1 MLVCEVAAE
10 CKAEGKTL
18 YDRLAELY
26 EKYGYYLEGLE
37 TKTLTGIDGR
47 KQIDAIMDKFRTGT
61 LTFEVKEVKDY
72 SKGIDGLP
80 KSNVL
85 KFFLSD
91 DSWFAV
97 RPSGTEPKIKFYF
110 GVAATS
116 LKNAELQLD
125 NLKKAVLNFM
135 V

>member
-1 MLVCEVAAE
+1 
-10 CKAEGKTL
+10 
-18 YDRLAELY
+18 
-26 EKYGYYLEGLE
+26 
-37 TKTLTGIDGR
+37 
-47 KQIDAIMDKFRTGT
+47 MDKFRTGT